1 MQLFFCALIIKN
13 GKTRI
18 YFCTNI
24 GIDIDICNIIAIIKD
39 IY

>member
-1 MQLFFCALIIKN
+1 MQLFLCINYKKMEKQESI
-13 GKTRI
+13 
-18 YFCTNI
+18 FCTNI